1 MSAPDER
8 DRPATDG
15 APVPTD
21 RAGPGTDG
29 APDHDHL
36 RDEANRE
43 EFAIR
48 RLEAAMAAEEREL
61 EHEMHLFEEDEDA
74 TKRGIAAEWRKE
86 HWGHEPERPP
96 PWDREPP
103 S

>member
-1 MSAPDER
+1 MSTRDER
-8 DRPATDG
+8 DRT
-15 APVPTD
+15 
-21 RAGPGTDG
+21 GTDG
-29 APDHDHL
+29 AHHDHL

-48 RLEAAMAAEEREL
+48 RLEDVMAAEEREL

-74 TKRGIAAEWRKE
+74 TKRSIAAEWRKE

-96 PWDREPP
+96 PWDHEP
-103 S
+103 SS